1 MIKIKKLIIGENE
14 IVPIYIKTV
23 EVK

>member
-23 EVK
+23 EIK